1 MADID
6 LFDNWFR
13 VADKD
18 RDGVVSGMEAVEFF
32 QRSQLPQATLFKVPA
47 QGASYISLNPPDC
60 DCLLV
65 TVCIIR
71 LQSVAGYDFY
81 NPFASMHTGLEL
93 GGRGEPINQQAPVL

>member
-32 QRSQLPQATLFKVPA
+32 QRSQLPQATLFKVPCS
-47 QGASYISLNPPDC
+47 GSYPKLNHQDFY
-60 DCLLV
+60 CLLV
-65 TVCIIR
+65 MICVAKFQRATTLIIQSIRDMRQCI
-71 LQSVAGYDFY
+71 
-81 NPFASMHTGLEL
+81 
-93 GGRGEPINQQAPVL
+93 

>member
-32 QRSQLPQATLFKVPA
+32 QRSQLPQATLFKVLCS
-47 QGASYISLNPPDC
+47 GSYSSLISP
-60 DCLLV
+60 
-65 TVCIIR
+65 
-71 LQSVAGYDFY
+71 
-81 NPFASMHTGLEL
+81 GL
-93 GGRGEPINQQAPVL
+93 

>member
-32 QRSQLPQATLFKVPA
+32 QRSQLPQATLFKVLC
-47 QGASYISLNPPDC
+47 SE
-60 DCLLV
+60 
-65 TVCIIR
+65 R
-71 LQSVAGYDFY
+71 
-81 NPFASMHTGLEL
+81 
-93 GGRGEPINQQAPVL
+93 

>member
-32 QRSQLPQATLFKVPA
+32 QRSQLPQATLFKVNCLRGYPTLDG
-47 QGASYISLNPPDC
+47 QDC
-60 DCLLV
+60 DGLLSKLV
-65 TVCIIR
+65 SAHAKYKRADDQNHNTLC
-71 LQSVAGYDFY
+71 
-81 NPFASMHTGLEL
+81 PMHTGLEP
-93 GGRGEPINQQAPVL
+93 GGRRKPVNQ

>member
-32 QRSQLPQATLFKVPA
+32 QRSQLPQATLFKVLCS
-47 QGASYISLNPPDC
+47 GSYPNLNQWNF
-60 DCLLV
+60 DCLLA
-65 TVCIIR
+65 IICM
-71 LQSVAGYDFY
+71 SDFKVR
-81 NPFASMHTGLEL
+81 PHRKSKA
-93 GGRGEPINQQAPVL
+93 